1 MKIDKQGYDFL
12 GTKWNNIGGL
22 TPLDMLQLYLIGINH
37 IIKIF

>member
-12 GTKWNNIGGL
+12 GTKWNNIGEL
-22 TPLDMLQLYLIGINH
+22 TPLGMLQFYLIDINH